1 MMLQCLAMG
10 VPQVFSGRTGLLSA
24 IGLPQPAPGAS
35 RFVSDELRDQGRP
48 FDSVFELIRE
58 NDRDVA
64 RHFYKK
70 YINDKVDEVIR
81 VDNTLIVTRSA
92 LPAIVKG

>member
-1 MMLQCLAMG
+1 M
-10 VPQVFSGRTGLLSA
+10 SA
-24 IGLPQPAPGAS
+24 IGPQPAPGTS
-35 RFVSDELRDQGRP
+35 RFLSDELRDQGRP

-92 LPAIVKG
+92 LPVCLQPSLFEAEFRFLYSRYLQV